1 MGMIYSSNKKN
12 LKAKPASKDD
22 IQQEQEK
29 PQDKTGQDQSA
40 KGAKNTSLFTYNY
53 THATCQI

>member
-1 MGMIYSSNKKN
+1 MIYNKNKKN
-12 LKAKPASKDD
+12 HR
-22 IQQEQEK
+22 
-29 PQDKTGQDQSA
+29 TRQDQSA